1 MKTTHG
7 WFGLR
12 NAMVALGV
20 AALGGTGAQAAPV
33 SSFVE
38 YSTSGTID
46 SAGVTGAG
54 TIAFNSIAAESFQAS
69 DNFSNFGLG
78 EFLTGALPEGVSTA
92 YVNTPFAITLGVQKI
107 NGADPTPN
115 QTPITLTGTLNG
127 TVTGKDSNDVIARY
141 DPLPPAFQTGGYL
154 NTLSFFENNKSA
166 LLVASSTNGGRT
178 TTQLQLAVQPV
189 PEPASIA
196 VFLAA
201 AGGLG
206 LLRRRAL
213 AGR

>member
-54 TIAFNSIAAESFQAS
+54 TIAFNSIAA
-69 DNFSNFGLG
+69 
-78 EFLTGALPEGVSTA
+78 PC
-92 YVNTPFAITLGVQKI
+92 
-107 NGADPTPN
+107 
-115 QTPITLTGTLNG
+115 
-127 TVTGKDSNDVIARY
+127 
-141 DPLPPAFQTGGYL
+141 
-154 NTLSFFENNKSA
+154 
-166 LLVASSTNGGRT
+166 
-178 TTQLQLAVQPV
+178 
-189 PEPASIA
+189 
-196 VFLAA
+196 
-201 AGGLG
+201 
-206 LLRRRAL
+206 RRASPPPM
-213 AGR
+213 